1 MAETFASL
9 YSLTRAAL
17 GDYGSLRGGATADS
31 DTYLYRDDMLDGA
44 MSLALLSFED
54 YSESPT
60 SSVTPDFV
68 NDTWKK
74 YFIYT
79 VAVGLLSAETD
90 MADSMMGG
98 TLRKKMRKNLL
109 DLAVMQLL
117 GARDTVDPG
126 RASDMAIA
134 AIINANTRYSD
145 AVIAALP

>member
-17 GDYGSLRGGATADS
+17 GDYGSLRGGATVDS

-44 MSLALLSFED
+44 MSLALLSFGD
-54 YSESPT
+54 YSESA
-60 SSVTPDFV
+60 SSITPDFV
-68 NDTWKK
+68 SDTWKK

-98 TLRKKMRKNLL
+98 TLRKKQRKNLL
-109 DLAVMQLL
+109 DLAVIQLL
-117 GARDTVDPG
+117 SARDTVDAG

-145 AVIAALP
+145 AVEAATT